1 MDNSSSMKYHK
12 TPSVNSIK
20 AGMQQ
25 FLDKLTEK
33 NIFFNLFLFDNK
45 ITPSILSNFNG
56 EGISTN
62 FGEILDLVIDQDNS
76 SAGTIIISDGIIT
89 EGNNSLDDL
98 IRIKTPVYTIGVG
111 EKSELVDISIHS
123 IDVPTVV
130 LKGDKIDLKVTI
142 QSLGSVKERLSV
154 SLYKGMQLLGSKPI
168 RLFGLSS
175 KNERK

>member
-1 MDNSSSMKYHK
+1 M
-12 TPSVNSIK
+12 
-20 AGMQQ
+20 
-25 FLDKLTEK
+25 
-33 NIFFNLFLFDNK
+33 
-45 ITPSILSNFNG
+45 
-56 EGISTN
+56 
-62 FGEILDLVIDQDNS
+62 
-76 SAGTIIISDGIIT
+76 
-89 EGNNSLDDL
+89 
-98 IRIKTPVYTIGVG
+98 YTIGVG

-175 KNERK
+175 KNEINFQFSSKEIGRQNFEVRVSSLKDDLKLMKRIFLL